1 MEDVVWVSC
10 KNKLIETLFSRSFFL
25 SRSKFLIFVSTNSY
39 LTYLVIKNVYL
50 RSRTVESIVMQSRNM
65 KSMCFIYI
73 QYLQRHT
80 VIE

>member
-25 SRSKFLIFVSTNSY
+25 SRLKFLIFVSTNSY

-50 RSRTVESIVMQSRNM
+50 RSRTVESIVMQSRNT

>member
-25 SRSKFLIFVSTNSY
+25 SRSKFLIFVSMNSY
-39 LTYLVIKNVYL
+39 LTYLVIKHVYL